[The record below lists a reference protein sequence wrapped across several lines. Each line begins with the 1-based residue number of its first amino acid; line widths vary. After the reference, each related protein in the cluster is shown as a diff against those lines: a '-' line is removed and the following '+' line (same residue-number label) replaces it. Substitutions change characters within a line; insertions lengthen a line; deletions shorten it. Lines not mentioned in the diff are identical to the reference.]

1 VKYAKATCLNLN
13 ACAFKEGKSLCCQ
26 SEQSVRWQHE
36 QALDPSAGNVGDP
49 CCTYGC
55 TEPHY
60 LNQVAHRV
68 LGEGLTRGGI
78 IEALL
83 KLQVLLLRAPKRCFC
98 LSKIFAAVWCSLLV
112 PHFIILAHFLAMWA
126 SYICSPHPKGIPL
139 VSSTI
144 DVLLGR
150 SIKFSDDAASPH
162 ANSIVSINLFKRQ
175 SIVEHHESHT
185 QIGHEGKCS

>member
-1 VKYAKATCLNLN
+1 MLSERERAFVAKVSRVFDGSMSRHLTQVQVMLAIL
-13 ACAFKEGKSLCCQ
+13 
-26 SEQSVRWQHE
+26 
-36 QALDPSAGNVGDP
+36 
-49 CCTYGC
+49 
-55 TEPHY
+55 
-60 LNQVAHRV
+60 VAHMAAQSRMTSIRLRTECWV
-68 LGEGLTRGGI
+68 KGLTRGGI

-98 LSKIFAAVWCSLLV
+98 LSKVFAAVWCSLLV

-150 SIKFSDDAASPH
+150 SIKLSDDAASPH

-185 QIGHEGKCS
+185 QIGHRGKRS